1 MTQKPTNNKQTKIVN
16 DISKPCLSACVDN
29 KYKENSKAHPLWY
42 WLSSYVVDEGST
54 MLSRWLGLVFYIP
67 FSALALKTRRQKG
80 HPARKNPRSTNSR
93 STVPDQAEEELAEPS
108 RAE

>member
-1 MTQKPTNNKQTKIVN
+1 
-16 DISKPCLSACVDN
+16 
-29 KYKENSKAHPLWY
+29 
-42 WLSSYVVDEGST
+42 